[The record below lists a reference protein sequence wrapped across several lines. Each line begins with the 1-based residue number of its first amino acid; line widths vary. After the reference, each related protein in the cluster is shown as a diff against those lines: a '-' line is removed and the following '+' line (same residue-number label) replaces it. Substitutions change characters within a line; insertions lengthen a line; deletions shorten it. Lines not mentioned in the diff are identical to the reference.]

1 MTAGPH
7 DPDPDAQWQ
16 VRLPPSDPLAADHYL
31 PPPGEQWQDPPP
43 GQQRQDPPPGQQ
55 RQDPPT
61 DQQARTWQQPGQ
73 QWQDAPP
80 DEQARTWQ
88 QPGQQW
94 QDPPLDQQARTWQ
107 QPRQQWQGGY
117 DAQYQMR
124 PVVAP
129 RSPALG
135 VLLSFFIPGLGSM
148 VNGRPA
154 KGILILI
161 TYVIGWVLTLVLI
174 GVPILFGAWI
184 WGMVDGY
191 KAAQAWN
198 RSHGI
203 IS

>member
-1 MTAGPH
+1 MTAGPQ

-16 VRLPPSDPLAADHYL
+16 VRLPPSDPQAADHYL
-31 PPPGEQWQDPPP
+31 APPGEQWQDPPP
-43 GQQRQDPPPGQQ
+43 GQQWQDPPP
-55 RQDPPT
+55 
-61 DQQARTWQQPGQ
+61 DQQPQTWQQPGQ

-80 DEQARTWQ
+80 DQQPHTWQ

-94 QDPPLDQQARTWQ
+94 Q
-107 QPRQQWQGGY
+107 GSYG
-117 DAQYQMR
+117 AQYQMR

-148 VNGRPA
+148 VNGRPG
-154 KGILILI
+154 KGVLILV
-161 TYVIGWVLTLVLI
+161 TYFIGWALVLLLI

-198 RSHGI
+198 GSHGI